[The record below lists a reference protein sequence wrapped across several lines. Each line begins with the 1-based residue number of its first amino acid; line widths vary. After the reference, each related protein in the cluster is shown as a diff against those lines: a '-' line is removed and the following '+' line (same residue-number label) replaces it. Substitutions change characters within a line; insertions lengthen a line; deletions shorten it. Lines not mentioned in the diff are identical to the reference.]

1 MARFSGAAFRL
12 VERRMTASLVAAGV
26 CLTLLLPGDVL
37 WINDEPALILLAMEA
52 NRAGVPASAGL
63 PGTVGICYGPLAVWF
78 YQLLLFCTA
87 HPILLVTIKSTLV
100 MLVSLAAIQRL
111 GKELRF
117 DWRLFGALFLLNP
130 FLWHANRILWDN
142 VLLLPLVCWLFA
154 LLPAYWRR
162 GSPRTL
168 AGIVALLG
176 GMFWL
181 HPMSAPLIGAF
192 GITLLFR
199 PDLLRRD
206 RWKLAAA
213 GLALLLVV
221 GAILLHAEFGRQG
234 IPPGEGAGIEPLWN
248 LLLFLSGGGYLR
260 YYLPEYLPSGSG
272 VDVLFRI
279 VTPPAA
285 VAAGGADAAR
295 MPVRM
300 DAPPHR
306 PDPHGRTLRHG
317 GAGASFR
324 HGVSAAD
331 APVSALQ
338 HGGGGSGAAADVFRI
353 FRDEAVPAARGADC
367 RTGSAAVHRKR
378 PSDDPPARRKPFDP
392 VRRDAGQPVGG
403 GAGGRG
409 GGPRRRRDPRNRRAE
424 LPAVSACI
432 ARIAVA
438 GATGASVAGA
448 SGRSSLAD
456 RPDHLPFHI
465 GAGGIS
471 RGSLHRQESAV
482 NSSVPLP
489 AAVFS
494 SRKWRIMPLGAA

>member
-234 IPPGEGAGIEPLWN
+234 IPRGEGAGIDPLWN
-248 LLLFLSGGGYLR
+248 LLLFLSGSGYLR

-272 VDVLFRI
+272 LDVLFRI

-285 VAAGGADAAR
+285 VAAGALMLLGCRFAWMRPRTGLIHMAGLFAMAALVLHFGMVFLLR
-295 MPVRM
+295 MPPFQHYNTAAAVPGLLLMFFGFSAMKRFRRSAVLTAGLVLLLFTGSALLM
-300 DAPPHR
+300 IH
-306 PDPHGRTLRHG
+306 RHG
-317 GAGASFR
+317 GSRSTRYGATL
-324 HGVSAAD
+324 GTQWKAVQE
-331 APVSALQ
+331 V
-338 HGGGGSGAAADVFRI
+338 AAAARDGGVILETDVPNYRLFPQALRALLLLE
-353 FRDEAVPAARGADC
+353 RKWNPSPPLPLSAPPS
-367 RTGSAAVHRKR
+367 RT
-378 PSDDPPARRKPFDP
+378 
-392 VRRDAGQPVGG
+392 
-403 GAGGRG
+403 
-409 GGPRRRRDPRNRRAE
+409 
-424 LPAVSACI
+424 
-432 ARIAVA
+432 ARITCRSASEAEGFLVVRF
-438 GATGASVAGA
+438 TGGN
-448 SGRSSLAD
+448 
-456 RPDHLPFHI
+456 P
-465 GAGGIS
+465 
-471 RGSLHRQESAV
+471 Q
-482 NSSVPLP
+482 
-489 AAVFS
+489 
-494 SRKWRIMPLGAA
+494 

>member
-12 VERRMTASLVAAGV
+12 VERRMTAFLVAAGV

-87 HPILLVTIKSTLV
+87 HPILLVTVKSTLV

-206 RWKLAAA
+206 RWKLAVA

-234 IPPGEGAGIEPLWN
+234 IPRGEGAGIDPLWN
-248 LLLFLSGGGYLR
+248 LLLFLSGSGYLR

-272 VDVLFRI
+272 LDVLFRI

-285 VAAGGADAAR
+285 VAAGALMLLGCRFAWMRPRTGLIHMAGLFAMAALVLHFGMVFLLR
-295 MPVRM
+295 MPPFQHYNTAAAVPGLLLVFFGFSAMKRFR
-300 DAPPHR
+300 R
-306 PDPHGRTLRHG
+306 PAVLTAGLVLLLFTGSALLMIHRHG
-317 GAGASFR
+317 GSRSTRYGAT
-324 HGVSAAD
+324 
-331 APVSALQ
+331 L
-338 HGGGGSGAAADVFRI
+338 GSQWEAVQEVAAAARDGGVILETDVPNYRLFPHALRALLLL
-353 FRDEAVPAARGADC
+353 EQQ
-367 RTGSAAVHRKR
+367 VH
-378 PSDDPPARRKPFDP
+378 PSQEPPAEAPS
-392 VRRDAGQPVGG
+392 Q
-403 GAGGRG
+403 
-409 GGPRRRRDPRNRRAE
+409 
-424 LPAVSACI
+424 I
-432 ARIAVA
+432 ARITCRSTSEPEGFLVVRF
-438 GATGASVAGA
+438 TG
-448 SGRSSLAD
+448 RN
-456 RPDHLPFHI
+456 P
-465 GAGGIS
+465 
-471 RGSLHRQESAV
+471 Q
-482 NSSVPLP
+482 
-489 AAVFS
+489 
-494 SRKWRIMPLGAA
+494 

>member
-12 VERRMTASLVAAGV
+12 VERRMTAFLVAAGV

-206 RWKLAAA
+206 RWKLAVA
-213 GLALLLVV
+213 GLIEGNFSEEGLAAMSDVQDMTSQMAKELML
-221 GAILLHAEFGRQG
+221 G
-234 IPPGEGAGIEPLWN
+234 IRDNVEDI
-248 LLLFLSGGGYLR
+248 
-260 YYLPEYLPSGSG
+260 
-272 VDVLFRI
+272 
-279 VTPPAA
+279 
-285 VAAGGADAAR
+285 
-295 MPVRM
+295 
-300 DAPPHR
+300 
-306 PDPHGRTLRHG
+306 
-317 GAGASFR
+317 
-324 HGVSAAD
+324 
-331 APVSALQ
+331 
-338 HGGGGSGAAADVFRI
+338 AAAFKKMAFENPDREVP
-353 FRDEAVPAARGADC
+353 EVPAEEAALPPPTVIEQSKRVFTAEQEEKLQAAMVQLEQQKAK
-367 RTGSAAVHRKR
+367 RTKKTQQVENQLSL
-378 PSDDPPARRKPFDP
+378 FD
-392 VRRDAGQPVGG
+392 
-403 GAGGRG
+403 
-409 GGPRRRRDPRNRRAE
+409 
-424 LPAVSACI
+424 
-432 ARIAVA
+432 
-438 GATGASVAGA
+438 SVA
-448 SGRSSLAD
+448 
-456 RPDHLPFHI
+456 
-465 GAGGIS
+465 
-471 RGSLHRQESAV
+471 
-482 NSSVPLP
+482 
-489 AAVFS
+489 
-494 SRKWRIMPLGAA
+494 